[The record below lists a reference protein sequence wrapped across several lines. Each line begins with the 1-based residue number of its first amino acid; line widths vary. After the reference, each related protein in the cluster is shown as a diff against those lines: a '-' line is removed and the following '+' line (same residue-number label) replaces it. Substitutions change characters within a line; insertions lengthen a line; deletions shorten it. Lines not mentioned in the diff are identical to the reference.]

1 MRAARIFLILM
12 AIMSVGL
19 GVLYLF
25 WPLPM
30 TEPMG
35 FGPLAPSATTDV
47 RATYGGFQIAT
58 GLFMFWCLRSDRI
71 QVGIL
76 LALLTAGAIAASRA
90 IGLIIDGAFT
100 DALKG
105 AMTFEIV
112 VTAISLFLFVRTR
125 AGSQSDRVRV
135 Q

>member
-1 MRAARIFLILM
+1 
-12 AIMSVGL
+12 
-19 GVLYLF
+19 
-25 WPLPM
+25 
-30 TEPMG
+30 
-35 FGPLAPSATTDV
+35 
-47 RATYGGFQIAT
+47 
-58 GLFMFWCLRSDRI
+58 LRSDRI